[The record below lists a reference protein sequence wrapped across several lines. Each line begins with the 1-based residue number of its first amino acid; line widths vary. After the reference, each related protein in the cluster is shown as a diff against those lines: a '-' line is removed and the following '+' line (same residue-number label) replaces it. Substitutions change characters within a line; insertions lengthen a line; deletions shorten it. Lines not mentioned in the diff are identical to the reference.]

1 MEIDMI
7 GVFQGEGVMDMLV
20 AAGPGLLP
28 NPRATSWFD
37 RGELRAW
44 FGFASMNAWGAIDA
58 IACNW

>member
-1 MEIDMI
+1 M
-7 GVFQGEGVMDMLV
+7 VV

-44 FGFASMNAWGAIDA
+44 FGFTSMNAWGAIDA
-58 IACNW
+58 IACNL

>member
-1 MEIDMI
+1 M
-7 GVFQGEGVMDMLV
+7 VV

-37 RGELRAW
+37 RGERRAW

-58 IACNW
+58 IACKLQHAVTSQLARGC